1 MTPEETKKSLEELGA
16 GLNLKME
23 TMEERIGEIEK
34 ASKEHGDT
42 PERFEGELKKLK
54 EAHAETAEQYKALFE
69 QAETMKSDYQTQ
81 IDELGTKTNRVERET
96 LDSHVKNI
104 VAEKHSDL
112 IDLMNKKTSSVDM
125 ELKADV
131 TMNSNFTNEVID
143 RDRIPGVWYDA
154 DRPVHIRD
162 FMTTMPVSTDV
173 IRWVSESAYTDNAGV
188 TAEGSASSQT
198 DFSLQ
203 SNDETVR
210 RIDTHLTVSREM
222 LADASFVEAYIRTR
236 VMGKILNE
244 EDDQILNGSGVAPNL
259 NGLTNQAQAYVDN
272 IADSNVQR
280 IDVLYAAGT
289 GARVDYYT
297 PNIALVHPN
306 DYQKIALTKDGDN
319 NYILPGAYTTSPIII
334 NGARVVPNTAVT
346 EGEFLVG
353 DLRLACALAIRS
365 GIEMRFTD
373 SHASNF
379 TKGFVTIQVEERIGM
394 PVYQSKALVYGTFT
408 AALGDGTA

>member
-1 MTPEETKKSLEELGA
+1 MTPEEQKKSLEALGEK
-16 GLNLKME
+16 LNEKMDA
-23 TMEERIGEIEK
+23 MENRIGEIEG
-34 ASKEHGDT
+34 AAKEHGDL
-42 PERFEGELKKLK
+42 PERFEGELKALK
-54 EAHAETAEQYKALFE
+54 EAHRETAEEYKSLYEKADSAVNE
-69 QAETMKSDYQTQ
+69 MQAQ
-81 IDELGTKTNRVERET
+81 IDELGTKSNRVEKET
-96 LDSHVKNI
+96 LKSHIHDV
-104 VAEKHSDL
+104 VSEKHNDL
-112 IDLMNKKTSSVDM
+112 IDLMNQKTSHVGM

-131 TMNSNFTNEVID
+131 TMASNFTNEVID

-162 FMTTMPVSTDV
+162 FMTIMPVSTDV
-173 IRWVSESAYTDNAGV
+173 IRWVSESAYTDNVSV

-198 DFSLQ
+198 DFTLK
-203 SNDETVR
+203 SNDETIR
-210 RIDTHLTVSREM
+210 RIDTHLTLSKEM
-222 LADASFVEAYIRTR
+222 LADAGFVESYVRTR
-236 VMGKILNE
+236 VMGKIMNE

-272 IADSNVQR
+272 IADANVQR

-289 GARVDYYT
+289 GARVDYYS

-306 DYQKIALTKDGDN
+306 DYQKIALTKNGDN
-319 NYILPGAYTTSPIII
+319 SYILPGAYTTSPIVI
-334 NGARVVPNTAVT
+334 NGATVVPNTAVT

-353 DLRLACALAIRS
+353 DLRLACALAVRS
-365 GIEMRFTD
+365 GIEMTFTN

-379 TKGFVTIQVEERIGM
+379 TKGFITIQVEERVGM